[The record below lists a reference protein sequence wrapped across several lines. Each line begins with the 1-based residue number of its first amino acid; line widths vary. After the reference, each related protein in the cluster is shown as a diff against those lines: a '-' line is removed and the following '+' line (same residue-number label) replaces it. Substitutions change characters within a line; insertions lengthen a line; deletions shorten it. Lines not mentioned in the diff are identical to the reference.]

1 MNNNI
6 AEKLQIIYNGVNT
19 EGDLINQI
27 TMALENKAG
36 NNNELKLQEKT
47 VTSSFFTQ
55 TITADDSYDG
65 LSKVII
71 NGMPIS
77 ILDSDIIIRS
87 TAPGTVISTV
97 VTLNGLTT
105 FQQDLTY
112 APGPQRYQLL
122 PDGLI
127 IDTPVII
134 LTSGTITIT
143 IPDGY
148 TTTLIASGTDYKIY
162 KFNISES
169 DY

>member
-6 AEKLQIIYNGVNT
+6 AEKLQIIQSGVNT

-27 TMALENKAG
+27 SMALENKAG

-55 TITADDSYDG
+55 TITADNSYDG

-87 TAPGTVISTV
+87 TAPGTVIKTV

-112 APGPQRYQLL
+112 TPGPQLYQLL

-127 IDTPVII
+127 VDTPIII
-134 LTSGTITIT
+134 LTSGTITIAA
-143 IPDGY
+143 PDGY